1 MNRIRDLRIAAG
13 LTQTELGNMLN
24 VKDAA
29 ISKYENEKIPLT
41 AETLLKLSSIFKVS
55 VDYLLG
61 KDTPVNED
69 KHSSTS
75 FAAPQISKDATA
87 IIEYYETFSDDGKK
101 EAMKYFQMLKAFE
114 TKKKGENDK

>member
-1 MNRIRDLRIAAG
+1 MNRIRDLRVAAG

-61 KDTPVNED
+61 KDIPVND
-69 KHSSTS
+69 NKHIDTS
-75 FAAPQISKDATA
+75 LAAPQISKDAAA
-87 IIEYYETFSDDGKK
+87 IIEYYENFSDDGKK
-101 EAMKYFQMLKAFE
+101 EAMKYFQMLKEFE
-114 TKKKGENDK
+114 TKKKGENNE

>member
-1 MNRIRDLRIAAG
+1 MNRIRNLRVAAG

-61 KDTPVNED
+61 KDIPVNDD
-69 KHSSTS
+69 KHIGTS
-75 FAAPQISKDATA
+75 LAAPQISKDAAT
-87 IIEYYETFSDDGKK
+87 IIEYYENFSDDGKK
-101 EAMKYFQMLKAFE
+101 EAMKYFQMLKEFE
-114 TKKKGENDK
+114 TKKKGENNE

>member
-1 MNRIRDLRIAAG
+1 MRLAAG

-55 VDYLLG
+55 IDYLLG
-61 KDTPVNED
+61 KDIPLSED

-75 FAAPQISKDATA
+75 LAAPQISKEAAA
-87 IIEYYETFSDDGKK
+87 IIEYYNSFSDDGKK
-101 EAMKYFQMLKAFE
+101 EAMKYFQMLKEFE
-114 TKKKGENDK
+114 TKKKGENDND